1 MLSAGAVRLGVSR
14 SMVEGL
20 LQNGCKR
27 VVVAGPVQIQVAT
40 MKATHGDK
48 YPYAKRWP
56 ESKKFTLFNE
66 FFDSTTARMNENSKV
81 ITVEGNVGVGKREFA
96 RRLADEFDLKVID
109 PTPDSKCFLYPD
121 TNFDFRILDEF
132 LPEGAKGYDL
142 QRFMNDPN
150 PKQGRVGRLQ
160 LYWYREK
167 VIDYASA
174 IAHLLNTG
182 QGVVLVRSA
191 FSDMVFTEALR
202 KVGWITRNFN
212 MLYNEV
218 RAATVCEL
226 LPPHLTIYLDAPLD
240 VIKQRI
246 AKRNNPLEK
255 NSPNIT
261 DAYLQAIDSAYKEKF
276 LPQMRVTGEVLEIDW
291 AEIADDMDMDV
302 IAEEISLLELQ
313 SEDNEDKKFRDWGK
327 LDEEELCYIRRIS
340 AEPWFWAKKFAFP
353 IPFQCPEILF
363 NQEEADAFTK
373 HVIGHP
379 AIRYKK
385 GWSREL
391 GNDVAFRI

>member
-1 MLSAGAVRLGVSR
+1 MLSAGAVRLGLSR

-48 YPYAKRWP
+48 YPYSKPWP
-56 ESKKFTLFNE
+56 AAKKFTLFNE
-66 FFDSTTARMNENSKV
+66 FFDSTSARMNENSKV
-81 ITVEGNVGVGKREFA
+81 ITVEGNIGAGKREFA

-109 PTPDSKCFLYPD
+109 PTSDSQCFIYHNS
-121 TNFDFRILDEF
+121 NFDIRTVDDF

-142 QRFMNDPN
+142 QRFLNDPK

-160 LYWYREK
+160 LFWYREK
-167 VIDYASA
+167 VIDYAGA

-191 FSDMVFTEALR
+191 FSDMVFAEALR
-202 KVGWITRNFN
+202 QVGWITRNFN
-212 MLYNEV
+212 AFYNEI
-218 RAATVCEL
+218 RAATICEL
-226 LPPHLTIYLDAPLD
+226 LPPHLTIYLDAPVD
-240 VIKQRI
+240 VCKQRI

-255 NSPNIT
+255 NSPNLT
-261 DAYLQAIDSAYKEKF
+261 DAYLHAIEAAYKEKF
-276 LPQMRVTGEVLEIDW
+276 LPRMRVTGEVLEIDW
-291 AEIADDMDMDV
+291 AEVASDLDMDV

-313 SEDNEDKKFRDWGK
+313 SEDNEDTKFRDWGR
-327 LDEEELCYIRRIS
+327 LDEEELCYFRRVC
-340 AEPWFWAKKFAFP
+340 AEKWFWAKKFAFP
-353 IPFQCPEILF
+353 LPFQCPEIMF
-363 NQEEADAFTK
+363 TQDEADAYTK
-373 HVIGHP
+373 FVVGHP
-379 AIRYKK
+379 AIKNRKS
-385 GWSREL
+385 WSPEL